1 MGKVE
6 GRERKVRETV
16 EEIEE
21 TGGGVEWEDR
31 EEGRGRPLT
40 HIPGSAPAESC
51 L

>member
-16 EEIEE
+16 EEREE
-21 TGGGVEWEDR
+21 TGGEVEWEDR

-40 HIPGSAPAESC
+40 HIPAFAPTESC